1 MRHGTLSGHAAS
13 QNDDSG
19 SSNGR
24 AEARRAVAGVGESEV
39 AHVNGVHAVSGV
51 SGEASGPAMVL
62 SHEEVAS
69 RARQGRLPGR
79 WRMRVKDAPV
89 FTLGAEDLLLRT
101 RQPVVGDAI
110 CLISGGRTTF
120 RRLLAVDSTGTR
132 LRLRGDVAP
141 FEDTWDTALDG
152 AVTACVEPRIYDRF
166 VMLDPIAITRANW
179 FAALTAAHAL
189 STQKRIKRLGKH
201 PEMNFTT
208 RVLSLADWANVRAFW
223 LDACGDPLPVQAHED
238 QHVVGLFDQSG
249 QLRGA
254 TIHLRFGTASY
265 SAFTLVDRRFRNQG
279 GGRAMIEE
287 AVRDARERGLELV
300 YVHIHVRNIPS
311 IIAYKRV
318 GFHAVRWWRDES
330 DPLLAAERQ
339 WKVFELTL

>member
-1 MRHGTLSGHAAS
+1 MQPRTTI
-13 QNDDSG
+13 DSG
-19 SSNGR
+19 SSSNGR
-24 AEARRAVAGVGESEV
+24 GVPRRSAVDVDRLHPADRVSDGAG
-39 AHVNGVHAVSGV
+39 AVS
-51 SGEASGPAMVL
+51 AMLL
-62 SHEEVAS
+62 SHEEVAT
-69 RARQGRLPGR
+69 RVREDRLPDH
-79 WRMRVKDAPV
+79 WRMRIKDAPI
-89 FTLGAEDLLLRT
+89 FTLGAEDLLLR
-101 RQPVVGDAI
+101 RREPLVGDAV
-110 CLISGGRTTF
+110 CLVSGGRATF
-120 RRLLAVDSTGTR
+120 RRLLAKDGTR

-152 AVTACVEPRIYDRF
+152 DVVACVEPRVFDRF
-166 VMLDPIAITRANW
+166 VMFDPIAITRANW
-179 FAALTAAHAL
+179 FAALAAAHAL
-189 STQKRIKRLGKH
+189 STQKRITRLGKH
-201 PEMNFTT
+201 PEVNFTT
-208 RVLSLADWANVRAFW
+208 KVLSLEDWANVRAFW
-223 LDACGDPLPVQAHED
+223 LDACGDPLPVQAHQD
-238 QHVVGLFDQSG
+238 QHVVGLFDQDG

-279 GGRAMIEE
+279 GGRAMIEH
-287 AVRDARERGLELV
+287 AVKHARERGLTLC